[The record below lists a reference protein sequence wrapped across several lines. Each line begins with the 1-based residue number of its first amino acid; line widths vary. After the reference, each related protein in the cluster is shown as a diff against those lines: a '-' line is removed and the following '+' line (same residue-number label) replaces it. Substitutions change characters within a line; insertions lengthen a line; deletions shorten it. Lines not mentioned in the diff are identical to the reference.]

1 MIISAK
7 VRQQTREDI
16 YARKFRNLP
25 LSAKFVFKILE
36 YNGLFTQKEIAEES
50 GLPGRTVRYA
60 LKILGEEGIV
70 EKRIYRCTSKRFT
83 DLADNIQYASPQRGN
98 GCLKFGLCYLFT
110 NDYRQVLTT
119 IV

>member
-36 YNGLFTQKEIAEES
+36 YNGLFTQKEIAQES

-60 LKILGEEGIV
+60 LKILGEEGII
-70 EKRIYRCTSKRFT
+70 EKRIYKDARQT
-83 DLADNIQYASPQRGN
+83 LYG
-98 GCLKFGLCYLFT
+98 LKSSHVNEEAVNFSCIPL
-110 NDYRQVLTT
+110 
-119 IV
+119 